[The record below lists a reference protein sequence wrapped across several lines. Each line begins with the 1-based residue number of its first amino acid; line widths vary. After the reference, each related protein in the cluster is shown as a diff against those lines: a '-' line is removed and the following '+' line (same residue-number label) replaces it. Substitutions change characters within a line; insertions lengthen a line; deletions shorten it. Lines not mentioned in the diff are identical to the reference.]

1 MKIGSATRTAPTFIF
16 LLFIISAFLFHISN
30 FIFHLLPRI
39 LRIAN
44 RFNLGGPTFNVAY
57 LTRYLAPE
65 FDTVLVG
72 GEKDV
77 SEASSGHI
85 LNELGIEPVI
95 IPEMRR
101 ELSPGLD
108 LTAYRKVKQLIREF
122 RPDIVHTHA
131 SKAGAIGR
139 QAAFDMKVPVVLHT
153 FHGHVFHS
161 YFGKFKTEFYRQV
174 ERGLAKR
181 STRIIAISELQR
193 QELSETH
200 RICPAEKIEVVPLGF
215 DLSRFRDGQNAK
227 RAAFRKEFNVADD
240 EIAVG
245 IVGRLV
251 PIKDHRLFLRLLK
264 HASVHSARKLRFF
277 IIGDGEERTNLESYC
292 RVLGIPFIDHLAAQR
307 GETALLTFTS
317 WRTDVDVVYAG
328 LDLVMLTS
336 KNEGTPVSLIEAQAS
351 STPVLST
358 DVGGVANV
366 VRGGITGLL
375 GAHYDEP
382 GLAALLLSL
391 TEDDELRQR
400 LAANGWAQV
409 GEAYHY
415 ERLVR
420 DMGVLYRRLLASVPI
435 TSNTY

>member
-1 MKIGSATRTAPTFIF
+1 M
-16 LLFIISAFLFHISN
+16 
-30 FIFHLLPRI
+30 PRI

-65 FDTVLVG
+65 FETMLVG
-72 GEKDV
+72 GEKDD

-85 LNELGIEPVI
+85 LDELGLTPVI
-95 IPEMRR
+95 IPEMKR

-139 QAAFDMKVPVVLHT
+139 QAAFDMKVPVILHT

-161 YFGKFKTEFYRQV
+161 YFGRLKTQFYKQV
-174 ERGLAKR
+174 ERSLAKR
-181 STRIIAISELQR
+181 STRIIAISELQK
-193 QELSETH
+193 QELSITH
-200 RICPAEKIEVVPLGF
+200 RICEPEKIEVIPLGF
-215 DLSRFRDGQNAK
+215 DLNRFREGQVAK
-227 RAAFRKEFNVADD
+227 RSFFRNEFHVAED

-245 IVGRLV
+245 IIGRLV
-251 PIKDHRLFLRLLK
+251 PVKDHRLFLRLLK
-264 HASVHSARKLRFF
+264 NACERSVQKLRFF
-277 IIGDGEERTNLESYC
+277 IVGDGEERTDLESYC
-292 RVLGIPFIDHLAAQR
+292 HALGIPFIDHLASQR

-317 WRTDVDVVYAG
+317 WRTDVDVIYAG

-336 KNEGTPVSLIEAQAS
+336 MNEGTPVSLIEAQAS
-351 STPVLST
+351 GRPVLST

-366 VRGGITGLL
+366 VRHDRTGLL
-375 GAHYDEP
+375 APHYDEP
-382 GLAALLLSL
+382 KLAEMLLSL
-391 TEDDELRQR
+391 TDDAALRGR
-400 LAANGWAQV
+400 LSANGWDQV

-415 ERLVR
+415 TRLVS
-420 DMGVLYRRLLASVPI
+420 DMKRLCDDLLARDRAHIASH
-435 TSNTY
+435 